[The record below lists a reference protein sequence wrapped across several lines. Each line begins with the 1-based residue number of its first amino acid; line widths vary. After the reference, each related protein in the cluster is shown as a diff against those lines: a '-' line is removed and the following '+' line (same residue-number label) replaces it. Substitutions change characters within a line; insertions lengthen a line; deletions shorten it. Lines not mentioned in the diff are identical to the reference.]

1 VSDGLE
7 VTLLWNPQTKRLTIE
22 VYDDLAAQ
30 MFEFDVPPDCA
41 DDAFRHPYAYAPT
54 AIVLKAAKRRA
65 VSVSRR
71 RLAPCAKHR
80 QRTLTPATGTGV
92 QPLRATPSAPP
103 VVSPAL

>member
-1 VSDGLE
+1 VSSASSSQELDRRVSDGLE

-71 RLAPCAKHR
+71 RLAPCAKLLN
-80 QRTLTPATGTGV
+80 RTLTPATGTGV
-92 QPLRATPSAPP
+92 
-103 VVSPAL
+103 